1 MQILFGSAPAA
12 PGPLRVP
19 CYDTSL
25 YIDDTGEGDSRRA
38 GPNRSTWPSFLFC
51 FGLVIP
57 KNRRRGLGPRL
68 GPTLCNFVAEESEAE
83 AAALIAREA
92 MEGYAR
98 GHRAFK
104 IKTVRVLPR
113 D

>member
-1 MQILFGSAPAA
+1 MAHDLANP
-12 PGPLRVP
+12 V
-19 CYDTSL
+19 
-25 YIDDTGEGDSRRA
+25 
-38 GPNRSTWPSFLFC
+38 
-51 FGLVIP
+51 
-57 KNRRRGLGPRL
+57 
-68 GPTLCNFVAEESEAE
+68 CNFVAEESEAE

-104 IKTVRVLPR
+104 IKTVRILPR